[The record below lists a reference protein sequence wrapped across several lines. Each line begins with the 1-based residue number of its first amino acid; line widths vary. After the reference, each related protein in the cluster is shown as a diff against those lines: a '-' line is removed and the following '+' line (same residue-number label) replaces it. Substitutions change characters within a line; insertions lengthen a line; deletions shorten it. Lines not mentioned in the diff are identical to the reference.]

1 MNEKTYLTKKRNN
14 RNEEI
19 LMNSARRVL
28 QGTDELR
35 GDSFSDCYF
44 FFSKLQNLRC
54 ASPPTWPF
62 LLFSSWLVSTVF
74 LFFTKNYDHLF
85 LA

>member
-44 FFSKLQNLRC
+44 FFFFQVAEFTMCISSHL
-54 ASPPTWPF
+54 A
-62 LLFSSWLVSTVF
+62 FSLV
-74 LFFTKNYDHLF
+74 LF
-85 LA
+85 LARIDSFPLLY